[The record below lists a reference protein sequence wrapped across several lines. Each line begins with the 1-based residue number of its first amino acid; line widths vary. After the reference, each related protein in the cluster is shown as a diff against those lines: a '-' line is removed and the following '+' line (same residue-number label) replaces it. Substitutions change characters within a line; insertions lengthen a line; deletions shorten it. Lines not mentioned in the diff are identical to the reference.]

1 MRASA
6 DRYAKIGAI
15 TIPRPSLIFERFLVL
30 RLTLLRRSFC
40 FLCYL
45 CVCRGRARTEHV
57 SFRGLRSPR
66 LSC

>member
-45 CVCRGRARTEHV
+45 CVCRGRART
-57 SFRGLRSPR
+57 
-66 LSC
+66 